1 MINVMNL
8 HEFSS
13 SFREKYCSLIAYL
26 LLKPKPHIHHSC
38 LINHMCLDETTR
50 IRWDKSLQKALMNS
64 VLLCG
69 EHARWICNWNE
80 AFFKHHVTPPPIY
93 PSMDWSL
100 YSLRPSFESNR
111 CGMNLNDTWSSH
123 RRFFKKV
130 FLVAAFSFLL
140 THFYNTD
147 CYWVYSL
154 LRLLWV
160 KPYKNLCIDERIS
173 KHQLII
179 VSTVW
184 QILCRILTGCHWK
197 HGQRRR
203 MSTLT
208 SHWAGTHTHI
218 HTHTFGIQ

>member
-1 MINVMNL
+1 M
-8 HEFSS
+8 
-13 SFREKYCSLIAYL
+13 
-26 LLKPKPHIHHSC
+26 KPHES
-38 LINHMCLDETTR
+38 DETNHFKKPWW
-50 IRWDKSLQKALMNS
+50 IQSCS
-64 VLLCG
+64 VASAPAGFAIEMKHFSNTMWPLHPFIHLWIDLCIQSV
-69 EHARWICNWNE
+69 H
-80 AFFKHHVTPPPIY
+80 
-93 PSMDWSL
+93 PSI
-100 YSLRPSFESNR
+100 RPSNRR
-111 CGMNLNDTWSSH
+111 CGMNLNDTWSGH

-130 FLVAAFSFLL
+130 CLVAAFSFLI
-140 THFYNTD
+140 THFYNID

-160 KPYKNLCIDERIS
+160 KPYKNLCIDECIS